1 MNSLLQL
8 YLDQFIVF
16 VLVLTRISGLVM
28 TAPLFGSRTVPI
40 RVRGLLAVALA
51 MIVTSL
57 YWEHAVPI
65 PTNLIEM
72 TLMLARE
79 GVLGLLLGMSV
90 LILFS
95 GLQLAGQII
104 GQMSGMS
111 LADVFDPTFE
121 QSVPI
126 FAQLLDTMA
135 LSFFIAIGGH
145 RLLIKALLETFRWRP
160 PGLHELPAGI
170 VAALTDVV
178 HQSFLLG
185 IRAGAPVM
193 VALLMAILVLGL
205 ISRTLPQLNVIAVG
219 FSVNSMVMMI
229 TLSLSLGAIAW
240 VLQDRTEMV
249 IENMTEVLTSVGG

>member
-1 MNSLLQL
+1 MTSLLQL

-28 TAPLFGSRTVPI
+28 TAPILGSRSVPTRI
-40 RVRGLLAVALA
+40 RGLLAVALA
-51 MIVTSL
+51 MIVTPL
-57 YWEHAVPI
+57 YWDHQVP
-65 PTNLIEM
+65 PPGNVIEL

-90 LILFS
+90 QILFS
-95 GLQLAGQII
+95 GLQLTGQII

-111 LADVFDPTFE
+111 LADVFDPTFD

-126 FAQLLDTMA
+126 FAQLLDTMS
-135 LSFFIAIGGH
+135 LSFFIALGGH
-145 RLLIKALLETFRWRP
+145 RLLIRALMETFRWRP
-160 PGLHELPAGI
+160 PGVHDLPTGI
-170 VAALTDVV
+170 VAALNDVV

-193 VALLMAILVLGL
+193 VALLMSLLVLGL

-219 FSVNSMVMMI
+219 FSLNSMVMMV
-229 TLSLSLGAIAW
+229 TLALSLGAIAW
-240 VLQDRTEMV
+240 VLQERAEVVIESMTEML
-249 IENMTEVLTSVGG
+249 IGGG

>member
-1 MNSLLQL
+1 MTPLLEL
-8 YLDQFIVF
+8 YFDQFIVF
-16 VLVLTRISGLVM
+16 VLVLARISGLVM
-28 TAPLFGSRTVPI
+28 TAPLFGSRSVPFRI
-40 RVRGLLAVALA
+40 RGMLAVALS

-57 YWEHAVPI
+57 YWEHDVPL
-65 PTNLIEM
+65 PTNLVEM
-72 TLMLARE
+72 TLMLTRE

-95 GLQLAGQII
+95 GLQLTGQIV

-111 LADVFDPTFE
+111 LADVFDPTFN

-145 RLLIKALLETFRWRP
+145 RLLIRALLETFRWRT
-160 PGLHELPAGI
+160 PGVHGLPTGI

-178 HQSFLLG
+178 NQSFLLG

-193 VALLMAILVLGL
+193 VALLMSILVLGL

-219 FSVNSMVMMI
+219 FSLNSMVMMV
-229 TLSLSLGAIAW
+229 TLALSLGAIAW
-240 VLQDRTEMV
+240 VLQDRTEEV
-249 IENMTEVLTSVGG
+249 IQKMTELITGM

>member
-1 MNSLLQL
+1 MTSLLEL

-28 TAPLFGSRTVPI
+28 TAPIFGSRSVPV
-40 RVRGLLAVALA
+40 RVRGLFAVALA
-51 MIVTSL
+51 MIVTPL
-57 YWEHAVPI
+57 YWEHAVPL
-65 PTNLIEM
+65 PGNMIELTM
-72 TLMLARE
+72 MLARE

-111 LADVFDPTFE
+111 LADVFDPTFD

-145 RLLIKALLETFRWRP
+145 RLLIQALLETFRWRP
-160 PGLHELPAGI
+160 PGVHDLPTGI

-178 HQSFLLG
+178 HQSFLMG

-193 VALLMAILVLGL
+193 VALLMSLLVLGL

-219 FSVNSMVMMI
+219 FSLNSMVMMV
-229 TLSLSLGAIAW
+229 TLALSLGAVAW
-240 VLQDRTEMV
+240 VLQERTEVV
-249 IENMTEVLTSVGG
+249 IESMTELLTAGG

>member
-1 MNSLLQL
+1 MPPLLEL
-8 YLDQFIVF
+8 YLDQLLVF
-16 VLVLTRISGLVM
+16 VLVLARISGLVM
-28 TAPLFGSRTVPI
+28 TAPIFGSRSVPV
-40 RVRGLLAVALA
+40 RVRGILAVALA

-57 YWEHAVPI
+57 YWEHDI
-65 PTNLIEM
+65 PLPANIIEM
-72 TLMLARE
+72 TLMLTRE

-145 RLLIKALLETFRWRP
+145 RLLVQALLETFRWKP
-160 PGLHELPAGI
+160 PGVHNLPTGV
-170 VAALTDVV
+170 VAALTDIV
-178 HQSFLLG
+178 HQSFLMG

-193 VALLMAILVLGL
+193 VALLMSILVLGL

-219 FSVNSMVMMI
+219 FSLNSMVMMV
-229 TLSLSLGAIAW
+229 TLSLSLGAVAW
-240 VLQDRTEMV
+240 VLQERTELV
-249 IENMTEVLTSVGG
+249 IESVTEVLIGEN

>member
-8 YLDQFIVF
+8 YFDQFVVF
-16 VLVLTRISGLVM
+16 TLVLTRVSGLVL
-28 TAPLFGSRTVPI
+28 TAPLFGTRSVPI

-57 YWEHAVPI
+57 YWEHEVPL
-65 PTNLIEM
+65 PHNLVDM
-72 TLMLARE
+72 TLMMARE

-95 GLQLAGQII
+95 GLQVAGQLI

-111 LADVFDPTFE
+111 LADAFDPTLA
-121 QSVPI
+121 QTVPL
-126 FAQLLDTMA
+126 FARLLDSMA

-160 PGLHELPAGI
+160 PGVHELPAGI
-170 VAALTDVV
+170 VVALTDIV
-178 HQSFLLG
+178 HQSFVMG

-193 VALLMAILVLGL
+193 VALLMSILVLGL

-219 FSVNSMVMMI
+219 FSLNSMIMLV
-229 TLSLSLGAIAW
+229 TLAISLGAIAW
-240 VLQDRTEMV
+240 VMQERAELA
-249 IENMTEVLTSVGG
+249 IERMTEILTAGG

>member
-1 MNSLLQL
+1 MTPLLEL
-8 YLDQFIVF
+8 YLDQLILF
-16 VLVLTRISGLVM
+16 VLVLTRVSGLVM
-28 TAPLFGSRTVPI
+28 TAPIFGSRSVPF

-57 YWEHAVPI
+57 YLGHEVPLPGNI
-65 PTNLIEM
+65 IEM

-90 LILFS
+90 QILFS
-95 GLQLAGQII
+95 GLQLTGQII

-111 LADVFDPTFE
+111 LADVFDPTFN
-121 QSVPI
+121 QSVPV
-126 FAQLLDTMA
+126 FAQLLETMA

-145 RLLIKALLETFRWRP
+145 RLLIRALLETFRWRP
-160 PGLHELPAGI
+160 PGVHDLPAGI
-170 VAALTDVV
+170 VAALTDVI
-178 HQSFLLG
+178 HQSFLMG

-219 FSVNSMVMMI
+219 FSLNAMVMMV
-229 TLSLSLGAIAW
+229 TLALSLGAVAW
-240 VLQDRTEMV
+240 VLQERTELV
-249 IENMTEVLTSVGG
+249 IESMTEVLTGM